1 MDALTTPSNWQ
12 RVRLGDILTL
22 KHGRDYKKFK
32 LGNIPVYGS
41 GGYMLSINNFLHN
54 GESVCIG
61 RKGTIDKPIYLNGKF
76 WVVDTLFYS
85 YSFKKSI
92 PKFIFYAFSIIKWS
106 NYNEATGVP
115 SLTKMTISNIEIPLP
130 PLNEQIA
137 IANILSD
144 VDRYLYSL
152 DALILKKESV
162 KKALS
167 FELLSQRKRLKGFNQ
182 NWQRVRLG
190 DICEITTGSLDANE
204 MVHYGKYRFYT
215 CAKKYYF
222 IDKYA
227 FDTEAILISGNGAY
241 VGYVHYYKGKFNA
254 YQRTY
259 VLDNFSEHIIFVKY
273 FLTMFLQSHIQTNKN
288 EGNTPYIVMAT
299 LKDFEIPLPP
309 LNEQIAIANIL
320 SDVDRYLYSLDA
332 LILKKE
338 SVKKALSF
346 ELLSQRKRLKGFNQN
361 WQRVRLGDICEITTG
376 SLDANEMVHYGKYRF
391 YTCAKKYYFI
401 DKYAFDTEAI
411 LISGNGA
418 YVGYVHYYKGKFN
431 AYQRTYVLD
440 NFSEHI
446 IFVKYFLTMFLQ
458 SHIQTNKNEGNT
470 PYIVMATLKDF
481 EIPLPPLNEQIAIA
495 NILSDLDNEIISL
508 KNKKRQFDN
517 IKKALNHDLMSAKI
531 RVLKK

>member
-1 MDALTTPSNWQ
+1 MKHQTTRYGEIPFYKIGTFGNTADAFISKKLFLEYKTKYSFPKK
-12 RVRLGDILTL
+12 GDIL
-22 KHGRDYKKFK
+22 
-32 LGNIPVYGS
+32 ISAS
-41 GGYMLSINNFLHN
+41 GT
-54 GESVCIG
+54 IG
-61 RKGTIDKPIYLNGKF
+61 RAVIYDGKPAYFQDSNIVWIDNDETLVKNDF
-76 WVVDTLFYS
+76 LFYA
-85 YSFKKSI
+85 YSNV
-92 PKFIFYAFSIIKWS
+92 KW
-106 NYNEATGVP
+106 NTEHTTILRLYNDNFRNT
-115 SLTKMTISNIEIPLP
+115 LIPLP

-144 VDRYLYSL
+144 LDHYLYSL

-182 NWQRVRLG
+182 AWQRVRLG

-215 CAKKYYF
+215 CAKEYYF

-320 SDVDRYLYSLDA
+320 SA
-332 LILKKE
+332 
-338 SVKKALSF
+338 
-346 ELLSQRKRLKGFNQN
+346 
-361 WQRVRLGDICEITTG
+361 
-376 SLDANEMVHYGKYRF
+376 
-391 YTCAKKYYFI
+391 
-401 DKYAFDTEAI
+401 
-411 LISGNGA
+411 
-418 YVGYVHYYKGKFN
+418 
-431 AYQRTYVLD
+431 
-440 NFSEHI
+440 
-446 IFVKYFLTMFLQ
+446 
-458 SHIQTNKNEGNT
+458 
-470 PYIVMATLKDF
+470 
-481 EIPLPPLNEQIAIA
+481 
-495 NILSDLDNEIISL
+495 LDNEITSL